1 MRAFCLTFAR
11 GGYIKSRKKYLGEND
26 MTKTKRN
33 LVLIISLFFAIFT
46 LCSVFA
52 GVSFHTPQTVEATE
66 ITDTRAPGL
75 YETGTTTFVKDGE
88 NDMTWKYLIDN
99 GNITTTNNALE
110 VVTKTLAGD
119 LICDSVDGLTKLG
132 GAFLNCS
139 ELTSIEMTNIDL
151 SGVTNMYRMCS
162 GCKKLKNIEFGKSN
176 RTGDLKNVYQM
187 FKDCSSLESLDLS
200 GFNTK
205 KVDNM
210 QGVFAFCSSLKS
222 INLSGFDTS
231 GVTETMQGMF
241 LGCSSL
247 KSLDVSNF
255 DISRVSTLW
264 AMFGGVNLDV
274 LDLRNW
280 NFEWAIENGG
290 VWGVI
295 GINESYC
302 REWIEGFGFSSAW
315 QKANNNENISE
326 ELNEIV
332 SSGGMGGTIVT
343 RYKSAVA
350 GKTGDELGQLGKKYL
365 AGYIL
370 RQIYPIVDT
379 TGHEEVEIIELLLN
393 TRIGTIYAP
402 ASAYSEGA
410 EAGNQIALPEGA
422 QYVAKS
428 ADGSEEVEL
437 DSQVLYGYDD
447 LEGMT
452 AGMTLTAKTAEVEN
466 TGITLDTKTII
477 IACAIAGACVLA
489 IIAVVLNKIYKTN
502 KRKNRK
508 F

>member
-1 MRAFCLTFAR
+1 
-11 GGYIKSRKKYLGEND
+11 

-33 LVLIISLFFAIFT
+33 LILVVSLLFAIFT

-52 GVSFHTPQTVEATE
+52 GISFHTPQTVEATE
-66 ITDTRAPGL
+66 TADTRAPGL

-88 NDMTWKYLIDN
+88 NDMTWDYLIDN
-99 GNITTTNNALE
+99 GDITTTNNALK

-119 LICDSVDGLTKLG
+119 LICDSVDGLTSLWRT
-132 GAFLNCS
+132 FTNCS
-139 ELTSIEMTNIDL
+139 ELTSIDMSKIDL
-151 SGVTNMYRMCS
+151 SGVTNMYQMCS

-205 KVDNM
+205 KVYNM
-210 QGVFAFCSSLKS
+210 QGVFAYCSSLKS
-222 INLSGFDTS
+222 INLSSFDTS
-231 GVTETMQGMF
+231 EVALADGMF

-247 KSLDVSNF
+247 ESLDVSHFNTARM
-255 DISRVSTLW
+255 SMMT
-264 AMFGGVNLDV
+264 AMFGGVDLDV
-274 LDLRNW
+274 LDLRN
-280 NFEWAIENGG
+280 FSFIEAQKQYG

-295 GINESYC
+295 GINDDYC
-302 REWIEGFGFSSAW
+302 LEVLEQIDGLAGKDYLASAW
-315 QKANNNENISE
+315 QKATKNENISE
-326 ELNEIV
+326 ELNEIADNY
-332 SSGGMGGTIVT
+332 SGFIMRKNFIAGYDSEVG
-343 RYKSAVA
+343 
-350 GKTGDELGQLGKKYL
+350 GKTGDELGRIGKKYL
-365 AGYIL
+365 AACADSIFYLWPYESDLKI
-370 RQIYPIVDT
+370 T
-379 TGHEEVEIIELLLN
+379 ELLLN

-410 EAGNQIALPEGA
+410 EAVNHIALPGGG

-428 ADGSEEVEL
+428 ANGSTEVEL
-437 DSQVLYGYDD
+437 DSQVLYGYND

-452 AGMTLTAKTAEVEN
+452 AEMTLTAKTADVEN
-466 TGITLDTKTII
+466 TGVKLDTKTII

-489 IIAVVLNKIYKTN
+489 IVAVILSKVYKAN
-502 KRKNRK
+502 NRKNRK

>member
-1 MRAFCLTFAR
+1 MA
-11 GGYIKSRKKYLGEND
+11 YI
-26 MTKTKRN
+26 
-33 LVLIISLFFAIFT
+33 
-46 LCSVFA
+46 
-52 GVSFHTPQTVEATE
+52 
-66 ITDTRAPGL
+66 
-75 YETGTTTFVKDGE
+75 
-88 NDMTWKYLIDN
+88 
-99 GNITTTNNALE
+99 
-110 VVTKTLAGD
+110 
-119 LICDSVDGLTKLG
+119 
-132 GAFLNCS
+132 
-139 ELTSIEMTNIDL
+139 
-151 SGVTNMYRMCS
+151 
-162 GCKKLKNIEFGKSN
+162 
-176 RTGDLKNVYQM
+176 
-187 FKDCSSLESLDLS
+187 FKECISLESLDLS
-200 GFNTK
+200 GFNTE
-205 KVDNM
+205 KVNNM
-210 QGVFAFCSSLKS
+210 SQTFAYCSSLKS
-222 INLSGFDTS
+222 INLSSFDTS
-231 GVTETMQGMF
+231 EVQSADGMF

-247 KSLDVSNF
+247 ESLDVSHFNTARM
-255 DISRVSTLW
+255 SMMT
-264 AMFGGVNLDV
+264 AMFGGVDLDV
-274 LDLRNW
+274 LDLRN
-280 NFEWAIENGG
+280 FSFIEAQKQYG

-295 GINESYC
+295 GINDDYC
-302 REWIEGFGFSSAW
+302 LEVLEQLDGVAGKDYLASAW
-315 QKANNNENISE
+315 QKATKNENISE
-326 ELNEIV
+326 ELNEIADNYAGKV
-332 SSGGMGGTIVT
+332 MGSGSFIAG
-343 RYKSAVA
+343 YNSAVA